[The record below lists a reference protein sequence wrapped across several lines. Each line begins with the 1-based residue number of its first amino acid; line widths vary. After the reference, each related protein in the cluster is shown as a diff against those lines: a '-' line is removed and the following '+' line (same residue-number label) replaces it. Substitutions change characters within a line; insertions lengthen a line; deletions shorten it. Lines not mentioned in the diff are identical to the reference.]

1 MAERHGLVLVH
12 TGDGKGKTTAA
23 MGLAVRAW
31 GAGLRVHIIQF
42 IKNRKATGEMKAIDV
57 LAAADGRIA
66 IEQCGRGF
74 TRRGAGA
81 QDKEAHR
88 AAALAG
94 LERAES
100 IMKGGKADLLIL
112 DEINYAVKFGLV
124 TIDEVLAVLDMRPS
138 DMHVVLTGRDAA
150 PEIVARADLVTE
162 MKLIKHPYE
171 QGIPAQL
178 GIEF

>member
-1 MAERHGLVLVH
+1 MAERHGLVLIH

-42 IKNRKATGEMKAIDV
+42 IKNRKSTGEMKAIKI
-57 LAAADGRIA
+57 LAAAEGRIA
-66 IEQCGRGF
+66 IEQCGHGF

-81 QDKEAHR
+81 QDKKAHR
-88 AAALAG
+88 EAALAG
-94 LERAES
+94 LERVKS
-100 IMKGGKADLLIL
+100 IMKNGEADLLIM
-112 DEINYAVKFGLV
+112 DEINYAVKFGLL

-138 DMHVVLTGRDAA
+138 DMHVLLTGRDAA